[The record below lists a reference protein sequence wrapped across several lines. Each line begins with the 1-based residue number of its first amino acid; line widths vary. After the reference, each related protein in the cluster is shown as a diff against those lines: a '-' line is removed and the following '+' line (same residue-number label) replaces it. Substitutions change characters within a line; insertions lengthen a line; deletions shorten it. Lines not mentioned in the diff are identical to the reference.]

1 MPSDK
6 VQIVHN
12 QVTGRT
18 RYRVPGLYR
27 SRSLKDHLLK
37 ELRQHTSIHS
47 VAVSDA
53 TGNVLV
59 SYNSDQNEESI
70 AVLISATAETLA
82 TLAAQPKPAA
92 DTTPSGNGRG
102 RARRNAARNGKRAIT
117 KPAVEVLA
125 KPASNLPAWHRMAK
139 SGILEKLSTSA
150 SRGLTLKEAALRKKR
165 HGENALPETRKR
177 SDFEIFF
184 EQINSLPTYLLGAA
198 AGVSLFT
205 GGLLDAAI
213 IMGVVAANAAIGYAT
228 ESKAE
233 KTINALKQLVHPT
246 ADVIR
251 SGKVRQISAEDVVL
265 GDLLV
270 LKPGMYVAADC
281 RIIKASHLS
290 IDESMLTG
298 ESMPAFKHSRA
309 ILRDKGLPLGDRRNM
324 AYMGTLVTGGQ
335 GLAIV
340 TATGRWTE
348 IGQLQIMLD
357 ETRPPETP
365 IERQLGRLG
374 DQLVIMCMGIC
385 GVVFLIGLFRG
396 YGSCKCCV
404 WPSR

>member
-1 MPSDK
+1 VVRHLAPAETERGPQAFRDAL
-6 VQIVHN
+6 QN
-12 QVTGRT
+12 
-18 RYRVPGLYR
+18 GLKTKIAR
-27 SRSLKDHLLK
+27 SRLEQSGPNRLPQS
-37 ELRQHTSIHS
+37 EPR
-47 VAVSDA
+47 
-53 TGNVLV
+53 TG
-59 SYNSDQNEESI
+59 
-70 AVLISATAETLA
+70 
-82 TLAAQPKPAA
+82 
-92 DTTPSGNGRG
+92 
-102 RARRNAARNGKRAIT
+102 
-117 KPAVEVLA
+117 
-125 KPASNLPAWHRMAK
+125 M
-139 SGILEKLSTSA
+139 
-150 SRGLTLKEAALRKKR
+150 
-165 HGENALPETRKR
+165 
-177 SDFEIFF
+177 EIFL
-184 EQINSLPTYLLGAA
+184 EQFNQLPVYLLGAA
-198 AGVSLFT
+198 AGVSVLT

-309 ILRDKGLPLGDRRNM
+309 ILRDNLPLGDRRNM

-340 TATGRWTE
+340 TATGRWSE

-396 YGSCKCCV
+396 YGVLQMLRMAISLAAARCSGGSACGGYHQFCHGHQ
-404 WPSR
+404 PHAQAPGADPPPAGRGDPGSRPGGLPGQDRDPDPEPDDGAAGLCRHAADAP